1 MNRGSF
7 AGHGQ
12 RHDPRNYTKKTDSTQ
27 KALTFA
33 KIHRVSLFLLPLPEL
48 LRILCVKSV
57 RYERHLTAS
66 YFSTMSFFWVTT
78 KASNSSFSVL
88 GTLYLS
94 SASTRCFAAAFQSSS
109 VIPSPVCVVFISRPM

>member
-1 MNRGSF
+1 MPATGRPPPMAGSDERIRVWRAGPARVKAEASNALTASNFSSVNRGSC

-27 KALTFA
+27 RALTFA

-57 RYERHLTAS
+57 YERHLTAS
-66 YFSTMSFFWVTT
+66 YFSTMSFFWV
-78 KASNSSFSVL
+78 
-88 GTLYLS
+88 
-94 SASTRCFAAAFQSSS
+94 
-109 VIPSPVCVVFISRPM
+109 